1 MLEYIKY
8 SKDKKK
14 LRKLVEN
21 NPRMTM
27 EVNAARVIQAVTG
40 TKFRISEETEVVD
53 MCQAID
59 EMMADS
65 REDGMK
71 EGMEK
76 GMTLGLTKGLEKG
89 RIEALSDLLKK
100 GTISIQDA
108 ADCMAMSVTEFK
120 KLVNMYSARF

>member
-1 MLEYIKY
+1 MI
-8 SKDKKK
+8 
-14 LRKLVEN
+14 
-21 NPRMTM
+21 
-27 EVNAARVIQAVTG
+27 
-40 TKFRISEETEVVD
+40 KFRMSEETEVVD

-76 GMTLGLTKGLEKG
+76 G

-100 GTISIQDA
+100 
-108 ADCMAMSVTEFK
+108 ER
-120 KLVNMYSARF
+120 SAFRMPPIAWQCL

>member
-1 MLEYIKY
+1 
-8 SKDKKK
+8 
-14 LRKLVEN
+14 
-21 NPRMTM
+21 
-27 EVNAARVIQAVTG
+27 
-40 TKFRISEETEVVD
+40 
-53 MCQAID
+53 
-59 EMMADS
+59 MMADS

-108 ADCMAMSVTEFK
+108 ADRMAMSVTEFK
-120 KLVNMYSARF
+120 KLVNTYSV

>member
-1 MLEYIKY
+1 
-8 SKDKKK
+8 
-14 LRKLVEN
+14 
-21 NPRMTM
+21 
-27 EVNAARVIQAVTG
+27 
-40 TKFRISEETEVVD
+40 

-76 GMTLGLTKGLEKG
+76 G

-100 GTISIQDA
+100 
-108 ADCMAMSVTEFK
+108 ER
-120 KLVNMYSARF
+120 SAFRMTPIAWQCL